1 MRQAGLVSI
10 AMIALAFS
18 GCQNGATSV
27 PTASAAAPAPAPSK
41 PAATAPAVTSGEE
54 GFLASGPIVVENQVD
69 LAAQREGVIS
79 ELDADTGKQVRKG
92 DLLAKLDDRQIMAD
106 RDAARDQLASI
117 EADLK
122 NWQATVKMAEI
133 DRERSEKMF
142 ESKLITQSQLEHDR
156 FKLTATKYEYDR
168 EQKNFERAK
177 NVLKSLDLELEK
189 TRIMAPFD
197 GVVARRYVREGQ
209 RVANGD
215 KVFWITATGPMTVR
229 FNVPEKFAAEIRK
242 STPLEISQAEIPEK
256 KYPGRVLMA
265 SPVIDP
271 ASGTF
276 DVSAEFTG
284 PTGDLKPGMMTNIR
298 LKMGK

>member
-1 MRQAGLVSI
+1 VKYLGLVSVGL
-10 AMIALAFS
+10 IALALS

-27 PTASAAAPAPAPSK
+27 TTAAAAPGPSK
-41 PAATAPAVTSGEE
+41 PAAGEPISAAPVEE
-54 GFLASGPIVVENQVD
+54 AFSASGPIVVENQVD
-69 LAAQREGVIS
+69 LAAQREGVIA
-79 ELDADTGKQVRKG
+79 ELLADTGRQVRKG
-92 DLLAKLDDRQIMAD
+92 DLLAKLDDRQIQAD

-133 DRERSEKMF
+133 DLERSEKMF
-142 ESKLITQSQLEHDR
+142 ESKLITQSQVEHDR
-156 FKLTATKYEYDR
+156 FKLTATRFEYDR
-168 EQKNFERAK
+168 EQKNVERAK
-177 NVLKSLDLELEK
+177 NVLKSLDFELEK
-189 TRIMAPFD
+189 TRITAPFT
-197 GVVARRYVREGQ
+197 GVIARRYVREGQ
-209 RVANGD
+209 RVATGD
-215 KVFWITATGPMTVR
+215 KVFWVTATGPMTVR
-229 FNVPEKFAAEIRK
+229 FNVPEKFAAEIRR
-242 STPLEISQAEIPEK
+242 STPLEITPAELPEK

-298 LKMGK
+298 LKTAR